1 MKEYLEAGEIVTT
14 HGVMG
19 EMKLYPWCDGAQFI
33 AKLPRLFFGKEGA
46 YKELKILSVREQKG
60 MALVKLE
67 GVSSIDDT
75 RAYIR
80 KVAYFKRSDAQLP
93 KGRYFIADMIGCEV
107 VDAETGKV
115 YGKITDVTHPAAS
128 DIYEIETPN
137 GEKVLFPAVK
147 EFVAHIAPEDGVV
160 KINPIKGMFDGGEVN
175 GDEN

>member
-1 MKEYLEAGEIVTT
+1 MKQFIEVGEFVTT

-19 EMKLYPWCDGAQFI
+19 ELKLYPWCDGPAFV
-33 AKLPRLFFGKEGA
+33 AALPRLFFTPQGGRETKVEA
-46 YKELKILSVREQKG
+46 VRAHKG
-60 MALVKLE
+60 MCLVKLE
-67 GVSSIDDT
+67 GVDSIDAA
-75 RAYIR
+75 RPYIR